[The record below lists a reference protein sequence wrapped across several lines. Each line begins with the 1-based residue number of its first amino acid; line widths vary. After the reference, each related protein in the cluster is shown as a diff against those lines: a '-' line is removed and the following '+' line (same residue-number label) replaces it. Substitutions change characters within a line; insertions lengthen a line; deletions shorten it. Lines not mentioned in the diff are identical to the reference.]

1 MLAAFRTMRS
11 FLTVAERRKYVALI
25 VARVLTGLLDVAGI
39 ALIGLIASVA
49 AQSVDS
55 ANSDADP
62 VRIAGIEIPHIDS
75 AALLWLVVI
84 VLVLFSL
91 KAVFATTLI
100 RVQAIFV
107 AGVETRNVRTIAAF
121 LLQGSL
127 ARVKQYSKADIQFA
141 MTGST
146 TYAFTGLMNNY
157 ASIVT
162 ESFLLLVITST
173 FFLVN
178 AAAAVFA
185 LLYFGIVVAVI
196 QLVIG
201 RTLKRAAKEAVAGTV
216 NTIGLLSDTVDTFR
230 EIAVLNKQELFSDRI
245 SESRAR
251 ISRSNAT
258 MTYLGGMPR
267 YVVEAALILGVVI
280 LVAQQFMSNQLG
292 SGLVTV
298 GVFLAGGARM
308 MASLLPLQNAI
319 ANMKQNAEQ
328 ASMSLGL
335 LGEARDARLAR
346 AQFEVAPESPGSL
359 ERRPGGLS
367 IDVSRVKYR
376 YPGAGRDTI
385 RGATLKVASGSFA
398 AIVGPSGAGKTTIVD
413 LMLGLLEPDSGTIAI
428 GGIAPSAL
436 RVLAPGQ
443 VAYVPQRPGLMSGTI
458 AENIALGVPPEE
470 VDSAAL
476 ERAIDAAHLRGFVAS
491 LPAGVN
497 TSVGKQVNAL
507 SGGQIQRIGVA
518 RALYSNPRLLI
529 LDEATSGL
537 DASAEAVISTTLR
550 AVAGDVTVVVIAH
563 RLSTVQHAD
572 VVHVV
577 EDGRITASGDFR
589 SVVSRVPMVAE
600 YVKLLSFDQD
610 ESWGDEATIGPAP
623 RVRRKAKKA
632 PA

>member
-1 MLAAFRTMRS
+1 MFAAFRTMRG
-11 FLTVAERRKYVALI
+11 FLTVSERRRYVALI

-49 AQSVDS
+49 AQNVDS
-55 ANSDADP
+55 ASDDAGP
-62 VRIAGIEIPHIDS
+62 VTIAGFEIPDFDS
-75 AALLWLVVI
+75 AALLWLVLV

-91 KAVFATTLI
+91 KAVFATALI

-107 AGVETRNVRTIAAF
+107 AGVETRNVRSIAAF

-162 ESFLLLVITST
+162 ESFLLLVITAT

-185 LLYFGIVVAVI
+185 LLYFAMIVAVI

-216 NTIGLLSDTVDTFR
+216 TTIGLLSDTVDTFR

-245 SESRAR
+245 SDSRAK

-280 LVAQQFMSNQLG
+280 LVAQQFMSNQLS

-328 ASMSLGL
+328 ASMALGL
-335 LGEARDARLAR
+335 LGEARDSHVVRPDRGVL
-346 AQFEVAPESPGSL
+346 PEESGHPGSA
-359 ERRPGGLS
+359 PGGLS
-367 IDVSRVKYR
+367 IDVARVKYR
-376 YPGAGRDTI
+376 YPETVRDTI
-385 RGATLKVASGSFA
+385 RGATLTVAPGSFA
-398 AIVGPSGAGKTTIVD
+398 ALVGPSGAGKTTIVD
-413 LMLGLLEPDSGTIAI
+413 LILGLLEPDSGTITI
-428 GGIAPSAL
+428 GGIAPSTL
-436 RVLAPGQ
+436 RILAPGQ
-443 VAYVPQRPGLMSGTI
+443 IAYVPQRPGLMSGTI
-458 AENIALGVPPEE
+458 AENIALGVAPGE
-470 VDSAAL
+470 VDVVAL
-476 ERAIDAAHLRGFVAS
+476 DRAIDAAHLREFVAS

-518 RALYSNPRLLI
+518 RALYSSPRLLI

-550 AVAGDVTVVVIAH
+550 AIAGDVTVVVVAH

-610 ESWGDEATIGPAP
+610 EAGAAGATSARPA
-623 RVRRKAKKA
+623 RVRR
-632 PA
+632 